1 MHTATAVTDPER
13 QFVGCLLWL
22 PLDAARRA
30 LAGMRAD
37 DLADPMAAHVLQLVI
52 EVVAAGQP
60 PAPVAVFAHAAATGR
75 APGETPRARL
85 GRWLAEVY
93 GATQLPH
100 LADHLKA
107 VVLEAAWRRALN
119 EHARR
124 VLYAAET
131 SPTELLADLADDTA
145 TADDLW
151 TRYRTATGDGGDEGA
166 VAGRWGV
173 AA

>member
-22 PLDAARRA
+22 PLDAARRV

-60 PAPVAVFAHAAATGR
+60 PAPVAVFAHAVATGR

-85 GRWLAEVY
+85 GHWLAEVY
-93 GATQLPH
+93 GATQVPP
-100 LADHLKA
+100 LAGHLKA
-107 VVLEAAWRRALN
+107 VVLEAAWRRALT
-119 EHARR
+119 EYAYR
-124 VLYAAET
+124 LLQAAET
-131 SPTELLADLADDTA
+131 SPTEVLAELADDTT
-145 TADDLW
+145 TADELW
-151 TRYRTATGDGGDEGA
+151 SRYRAATRQDGGA